1 MDQKNLINKLRL
13 IRTPNIGPITCQL
26 LMRRYGSAAAALDA
40 VPDLSAR
47 GGRPLKLATR
57 QQIEREIEQADRL
70 GASFICHGDEDYPAC
85 LLQFDDAPFVLTVK
99 GHKSLL
105 NKKGCALVGAR
116 NASINATRLAQSLAM
131 EIGQAGYSI
140 ISGLARGIDTAAHH
154 GSLDTGTLA
163 VLACGI
169 DEIYPPENTDLF
181 AQIAEQGL
189 LITETPFGTKPTPR
203 LFPARNRIIASLSLG
218 VCVIEAAFQSGSLI
232 TAREAADRGIDVMAV
247 PGSPLDPRSQGT
259 NRLIQDGAHLVQS
272 AQDILSILD
281 QKPALKQPDLPEFGT
296 GQSPEASD
304 MTPEEWAKTRQ
315 FLLEN
320 LAHDPI
326 GVDELCRWCHVSAID
341 GQAILLELELA
352 GDVQRHAG
360 NRVSRVYQD
369 SKCSCKSYIICAER
383 PLLDKAKGCVK

>member
-1 MDQKNLINKLRL
+1 MLWSMDQKNLINKLRL

-26 LMRRYGSAAAALDA
+26 PMRRYGSAAAALDA

-47 GGRPLKLATR
+47 GGRQLKLATR
-57 QQIEREIEQADRL
+57 QQIEQEIEQVDKL
-70 GASFICHGDEDYPAC
+70 GAEFICYGDDDYPPS

-99 GHKSLL
+99 GHKSVL
-105 NKKGCALVGAR
+105 NTKGCALVGAR
-116 NASINATRLAQSLAM
+116 NASINATRLAQSLAT
-131 EIGQAGYSI
+131 EIGEAGYTI
-140 ISGLARGIDTAAHH
+140 ISGLARGIDTAAHQ
-154 GSLDTGTLA
+154 GSLNTGTIA

-169 DEIYPPENTDLF
+169 DEIYPPENTELF
-181 AQIAEQGL
+181 SQIAEQGL

-232 TAREAADRGIDVMAV
+232 TAREAAERGIEVMAI

-272 AQDILSILD
+272 AQDVLSILA
-281 QKPALKQPDLPEFGT
+281 QKPDIRQPDLPEFGT
-296 GQSPEASD
+296 GQLPEISD
-304 MTPEEWAKTRQ
+304 MTAEEWSKTRQ
-315 FLLEN
+315 ILLEN

-326 GVDELCRWCHVSAID
+326 SVDELCRWCHVSAID

-360 NRVSRVYQD
+360 NRVSRLYQD
-369 SKCSCKSYIICAER
+369 S
-383 PLLDKAKGCVK
+383 

>member
-1 MDQKNLINKLRL
+1 MLWSMDQKNLINKLRL

-47 GGRPLKLATR
+47 GGRQLKLATR
-57 QQIEREIEQADRL
+57 QQIEQEIEQVDKL
-70 GASFICHGDEDYPAC
+70 GAEFICYGDDDYPPS
-85 LLQFDDAPFVLTVK
+85 LLQFDDVPFVLTVK
-99 GHKSLL
+99 GHKSVL
-105 NKKGCALVGAR
+105 NTKGCALVGAR
-116 NASINATRLAQSLAM
+116 NASINATRLAQSLAT
-131 EIGQAGYSI
+131 EIGEAGYTI
-140 ISGLARGIDTAAHH
+140 ISGLARGIDTAAHQ
-154 GSLDTGTLA
+154 GSLNTGTIA

-169 DEIYPPENTDLF
+169 DEIYPPENTELF
-181 AQIAEQGL
+181 SQIAEQGL
-189 LITETPFGTKPTPR
+189 LTTETPFGTKPTPR

-218 VCVIEAAFQSGSLI
+218 VCVIETAFQSGSLI
-232 TAREAADRGIDVMAV
+232 TAREAAERGIEVMAI

-272 AQDILSILD
+272 AQDVLSILA
-281 QKPALKQPDLPEFGT
+281 QKPDIRQPDLPEFGT
-296 GQSPEASD
+296 GQLPEISD
-304 MTPEEWAKTRQ
+304 MTAEEWSKIRQ
-315 FLLEN
+315 ILFEN

-360 NRVSRVYQD
+360 NRVSRLYQD
-369 SKCSCKSYIICAER
+369 S
-383 PLLDKAKGCVK
+383 

>member
-1 MDQKNLINKLRL
+1 MLWSMDQKNLINKLRL

-154 GSLDTGTLA
+154 GSLDTGTLS

-203 LFPARNRIIASLSLG
+203 LFPARNSIIASLSLG

-247 PGSPLDPRSQGT
+247 PGSPLDPRTQGT
-259 NRLIQDGAHLVQS
+259 NRLIQDGAHLVQT

-369 SKCSCKSYIICAER
+369 S
-383 PLLDKAKGCVK
+383 